1 MKVLVT
7 GGTGYLGSAIVLALA
22 RRGHDPIVFARR
34 ASASGLPGTLIDGDV
49 RDTRAVTAAAAGVD
63 AVCHT
68 AALVSVW
75 RPDRSEFDAV
85 NVGGLQSALAAVRA
99 HRIRRLIYTSSF
111 LALPPSDSPRPLTA
125 NDYQRTKVIA
135 RDVARRAAA
144 EGIPLVMLYPGVV
157 YGPGRATEGNLV
169 SRLMS
174 DRMHRRL
181 PGIVGGDR
189 TWSFSYID
197 DVADAHVSAVEVDSP
212 RTEYMLGGV
221 NAPQRTIFEFLRDAR
236 GVSVPLDI
244 PYALASAAG
253 IFEEARAA
261 ITRRPPLLTRGVVNI
276 FRHDWALDAADA
288 ARDLRLRVLPLP
300 EGFSRTLESLS

>member
-157 YGPGRATEGNLV
+157 YGPGRAPEGNLV

-261 ITRRPPLLTRGVVNI
+261 ITRRPPLLTRGVVDI

>member
-253 IFEEARAA
+253 MFEEARAA